1 MTQLNDVAA
10 ARLHQPVIRDC
21 SGCGICCLET
31 GSQAGIYL
39 ELATQP
45 KLAAEWPD
53 QEDVGRIDA
62 IPQAAWQAILPH
74 RDIVSDVCAWF
85 DEDSGR
91 CRWYRLRP
99 QVCRDFRRGSAG
111 CRSFRDDYNLD
122 VDAIMGTVPVFPCPD
137 NAGT

>member
-1 MTQLNDVAA
+1 MSQPIRTDQTAA
-10 ARLHQPVIRDC
+10 SGASVVIRDC

-39 ELATQP
+39 VLATQP

-53 QEDVGRIDA
+53 QKDVKRIEA
-62 IPQAAWQAILPH
+62 IPQAAWQAILQH

-85 DEDSGR
+85 DEDAGR

-99 QVCRDFRRGSAG
+99 QVCRVLRRGSAG

-122 VDAIMGTVPVFPCPD
+122 VDAIMGTVSVPRSVP
-137 NAGT
+137 G